1 MKITLKE
8 NVNTKSL
15 VLQHNILTQ
24 AITLMSGREE
34 ALETEKDIYL
44 MIALVNAIIEED
56 LIQECNN
63 DGRDL
68 NNIVALEIE
77 PFFLNLIEKESQY
90 ETMFNNVKRIFSDYY
105 QKLYEKQH
113 SFMGILDAL
122 LTSIEAMGIEDKK
135 EVLNGTAKIAEQ
147 AYRDRTEKLQEQ
159 LTKITDN
166 LKNNVINQT
175 KEEEIK
181 E

>member
-44 MIALVNAIIEED
+44 MIAFTNTIINED

-68 NNIVALEIE
+68 NQIVATEIE
-77 PFFLNLIEKESQY
+77 PFFLQLLEQNIGY
-90 ETMFNNVKRIFSDYY
+90 EQMFNNVKRIFGDYY
-105 QKLYEKQH
+105 QKMYEKQH
-113 SFMGILDAL
+113 SFMGVIDGL
-122 LTSIEAMGIEDKK
+122 LTSLETMSIEDKK
-135 EVLNGTAKIAEQ
+135 EILNGTAKIAEQ
-147 AYRDRTEKLQEQ
+147 AYKDRTDKMQAQ
-159 LTKITDN
+159 LAKITDG
-166 LKNNVINQT
+166 LKTTVT
-175 KEEEIK
+175 KEGENEK
-181 E
+181 